1 MKKSAPQPA
10 SPSRA
15 VPVHWQG
22 RQFHNQPE
30 QSHIHGFLVA
40 LWGGVRAQTGGR
52 VDIRVHP
59 RNGDIAGSDPGALEM
74 LVSGELE
81 FMTLMGGILGQV
93 VPAAEIQGLPFAFSD
108 TDQVFAAMDGPL
120 GGYLNAEMH
129 AKGIHGLPGCCFENG
144 FRQIYG
150 RDKPVRSADDLAGY
164 RMRVP
169 DGRLF
174 VDAFTALGAV
184 PVIVNIKELYE
195 SLKSGRVDGQENA
208 LVVHKVNRLYE
219 VTTHLS
225 VTNHMWSGFN
235 LLANLAFWKQLP
247 MDVQDIIVRNARR
260 QVLAQRAHTQR
271 ENEGM
276 LEYFGQRG
284 MLVNEADTVSFR
296 ARLAGDFYRRWKNEV
311 GTKTWDLLEAQVGR
325 LGT

>member
-1 MKKSAPQPA
+1 MQSGSAGGA
-10 SPSRA
+10 R
-15 VPVHWQG
+15 WQG

-30 QSHIHGFLVA
+30 DSHIHGFLVA
-40 LWGGVRAQTGGR
+40 LWDGVRKETAGR
-52 VDIRVHP
+52 VDISVHP
-59 RNGDIAGSDPGALEM
+59 RNGDIAGSDPGALKM
-74 LVSGELE
+74 LVAGQLE

-93 VPAAEIQGLPFAFSD
+93 VPAAEIQGLPFAFGD
-108 TDQVFAAMDGPL
+108 TDQVFGVMDGPL
-120 GGYLNAEMH
+120 GDYLNAEMH

-219 VTTHLS
+219 VTKYLS
-225 VTNHMWSGFN
+225 VTKHMWSGFN

-247 MDVQDIIVRNARR
+247 ADVQDIIQRNARR
-260 QVLAQRAHTQR
+260 QVLAQRAHTRR

-276 LEYFGQRG
+276 LDYFRLQG
-284 MLVNEADTVSFR
+284 MVVNETDTASFR
-296 ARLAGDFYRRWKNEV
+296 ARLAGDFYRRWKNEI
-311 GTKTWDLLEAQVGR
+311 GAMAWNLLEAQVGR
-325 LGT
+325 LGS